1 MKKSLVAVSV
11 IVVLGAAWTGAS
23 WYTGKLI
30 EQRMGELVDSANGQI
45 RTLLPKAGVKLA
57 YTDYQRGLFT
67 SQVRYVLQ
75 ADSSVAGEKALKDGD
90 EVAFIE
96 TIDHGPFPLA
106 QLKKFNLIPSMA
118 SVHTELANTPALKK
132 LFEVTKGQSPFT
144 ADSRISYS
152 GDTSSAIT
160 FIPID
165 YKQNTTSV
173 KFSGAKIDADVSRD
187 LRNVKMSGDSENIV
201 FATKNQWDQIEQ
213 FTLQG
218 LVLKSDSQMGKFD
231 LSIGDQQL
239 GIKQMSFS
247 LDGKETATL
256 VGFNLNTQLGETD
269 KDLNGKLTYTLD
281 SLKIQG
287 SDFGSGKLAFAFDR
301 LDGQSL
307 KQFTAAYNQQAL
319 KAVQAG
325 ENLDA
330 EAYQQEMTE
339 MLIAKL
345 PALLKGSPTFS
356 IAPLSW
362 KNAKGESTFTLNV
375 DLADPA
381 TAKTDGEPLLT
392 QAVKKVDATLTIPMP
407 MATELTM
414 QAAQLQGYSPE
425 EAQKLAQQQVQGIAA
440 MGQMFK
446 LTTTK
451 DNVISSSIHFADNK
465 VDLNGQKM
473 SVQEFVGLFGIFGGA
488 PAEDDS
494 GDEPADAPAIGVAPE
509 PVTPAQ

>member
-30 EQRMGELVDSANGQI
+30 EQRMGELVNNANDQI
-45 RTLLPKAGVKLA
+45 KTLLPKAGVKFA
-57 YTDYQRGLFT
+57 YKDYQRGLFS
-67 SQVRYVLQ
+67 SQVRYILQ
-75 ADSSVAGEKALKDGD
+75 PDSSVAGEKALKDGD
-90 EVAFIE
+90 EIAFIE

-144 ADSRISYS
+144 ADSRISYR

-160 FIPID
+160 FIPIE
-165 YKQNTTSV
+165 YQQNTTSM

-187 LRNVKMSGDSENIV
+187 LRNVTMSGNSDSLV
-201 FATKNQWDQIEQ
+201 FASKNQWDQQEQ
-213 FTLQG
+213 FSLQG
-218 LVLKSDSQMGKFD
+218 LVIKSDTNVGKFD
-231 LSIGDQQL
+231 LSIGSQQL
-239 GIKQMSFS
+239 SIKQIGFS
-247 LDGKETATL
+247 IDGKDAATL

-269 KDLNGKLTYTLD
+269 KDLNGKLAYQLD
-281 SLKIQG
+281 ALKIQG
-287 SDFGSGKLAFAFDR
+287 NDFGSGTLAFTFDN

-307 KQFTAAYNQQAL
+307 KQFSNAYNQQAL
-319 KAVQAG
+319 KAIQAG

-330 EAYQQEMTE
+330 EAYQQQMTE
-339 MLIAKL
+339 MLLANL
-345 PALLKGSPTFS
+345 PALLKGNPTMS

-375 DLADPA
+375 ALTDPA
-381 TAKTDGEPLLT
+381 QAKAGAEPQLAP
-392 QAVKKVDATLTIPMP
+392 QFVKKVDATLTIPMA
-407 MATELTM
+407 MATELTT
-414 QAAQLQGYSPE
+414 QTARLQGYSPE

-451 DNVISSSIHFADNK
+451 DDVISSSFHFADNQ

-473 SVQEFVGLFGIFGGA
+473 SLQEFVGLFGMFGGA
-488 PAEDDS
+488 PADEDS
-494 GDEPADAPAIGVAPE
+494 GAEPEDAAPAAPAA
-509 PVTPAQ
+509 PDAQ

>member
-30 EQRMGELVDSANGQI
+30 EQRMGELVNNANGQI
-45 RTLLPKAGVKLA
+45 RTLLPKAGVKFA
-57 YTDYQRGLFT
+57 YTDYQRGLFR

-90 EVAFIE
+90 EVVFIE

-144 ADSRISYS
+144 ADSRISYG

-165 YKQNTTSV
+165 YQQNATSV

-187 LRNVKMSGDSENIV
+187 MRDVKMSGSSDSLV
-201 FATKNQWDQIEQ
+201 VASKNQWDQVEQ

-218 LVLKSDSQMGKFD
+218 LSVKSDSKTGKFD
-231 LSIGDQQL
+231 LSIGEQQL
-239 GIKQMSFS
+239 GIKQIGFS
-247 LDGKETATL
+247 LEGKDIATL

-281 SLKIQG
+281 ALKVQG
-287 SDFGSGKLAFAFDR
+287 NDFGSGKLAFTFAN

-307 KQFTAAYNQQAL
+307 KQFASAYNQQVM

-325 ENLDA
+325 ENLDP
-330 EAYQQEMTE
+330 EAYQQQMTE
-339 MLIAKL
+339 ILLANL
-345 PALLKGSPTFS
+345 SGLLKGNPTVS

-375 DLADPA
+375 ALADPA
-381 TAKTDGEPLLT
+381 QAKATNQPLLA
-392 QAVKKVDATLTIPMP
+392 QSVKKVDAALTIPMP
-407 MATELTM
+407 MAVELIS
-414 QAAQLQGYSPE
+414 QVARLQGHYSQE
-425 EAQKLAQQQVQGIAA
+425 ETQKSAQQQVQGMAA

-451 DNVISSSIHFADNK
+451 DDVISSSFQYADNQ

-473 SVQEFVGLFGIFGGA
+473 SLQEFVGLFGMFGG
-488 PAEDDS
+488 PDAEDDS
-494 GDEPADAPAIGVAPE
+494 NELETVPATPVPDAPAK
-509 PVTPAQ
+509 

>member
-30 EQRMGELVDSANGQI
+30 EQRMGELVNTANGQI

-57 YTDYQRGLFT
+57 YTDYQRGLFR

-75 ADSSVAGEKALKDGD
+75 ADSSVVGEKALKDGD
-90 EVAFIE
+90 EIAFIE
-96 TIDHGPFPLA
+96 TIDHGPFPFA

-132 LFEVTKGQSPFT
+132 LFDVTKGQSPFT

-165 YKQNTTSV
+165 YQQNTTSM
-173 KFSGAKIDADVSRD
+173 KFSGATIDADVSRD
-187 LRNVKMSGDSENIV
+187 MRNVKMSGSSENIV
-201 FATKNQWDQIEQ
+201 FTSKNQWDQLEQ
-213 FTLQG
+213 FSVQG
-218 LVLKSDSQMGKFD
+218 LTLKSDSKMGKFD
-231 LSIGDQQL
+231 LSIGDQQVA
-239 GIKQMSFS
+239 IKQIGFS
-247 LDGKETATL
+247 LDGKEMATL

-269 KDLNGKLTYTLD
+269 KDLNGKLSYTLD
-281 SLKIQG
+281 ALKIQG
-287 SDFGSGKLAFAFDR
+287 NDFGSGKLAFAFDK
-301 LDGQSL
+301 LDGQNL
-307 KQFTAAYNQQAL
+307 KQFTSAYNQQVL

-325 ENLDA
+325 ENLDPV
-330 EAYQQEMTE
+330 AYQEQMTE
-339 MLIAKL
+339 MLIANL
-345 PALLKGSPTFS
+345 PGLLKGNPTVS

-375 DLADPA
+375 DLVDPA
-381 TAKTDGEPLLT
+381 QTKASAEPLLA
-392 QAVKKVDATLTIPMP
+392 QSVKKVDATLTIPMA
-407 MATELTM
+407 MATELTT
-414 QAAQLQGYSPE
+414 QAARLQGYSPE

-451 DNVISSSIHFADNK
+451 DDVISSSFHFADNQ
-465 VDLNGQKM
+465 VNLNGQKM
-473 SVQEFVGLFGIFGGA
+473 SLQEFVGLFGMFGGA
-488 PAEDDS
+488 PAEEDTDS
-494 GDEPADAPAIGVAPE
+494 APEDMPATPAEPAV
-509 PVTPAQ
+509 PAQ

>member
-30 EQRMGELVDSANGQI
+30 EQRMGELVNTANGQI

-57 YTDYQRGLFT
+57 YTDYQRGLFR

-75 ADSSVAGEKALKDGD
+75 ADSSVVGEKALKDGD
-90 EVAFIE
+90 EIAFIE
-96 TIDHGPFPLA
+96 TIDHGPFPFA

-132 LFEVTKGQSPFT
+132 LFDVTKGQSPFT

-165 YKQNTTSV
+165 YQQNTTSM
-173 KFSGAKIDADVSRD
+173 KFSGATIDADVSRD
-187 LRNVKMSGDSENIV
+187 MRNVKMSGSSENIV
-201 FATKNQWDQIEQ
+201 FTSKNQWDQLEQ
-213 FTLQG
+213 FSVQG
-218 LVLKSDSQMGKFD
+218 LTLKSDSKMGKFD
-231 LSIGDQQL
+231 LSIGDQQVA
-239 GIKQMSFS
+239 IKQIGFS
-247 LDGKETATL
+247 LDGKEMATL

-269 KDLNGKLTYTLD
+269 KDLNGKLSYTLD
-281 SLKIQG
+281 ALKIQG
-287 SDFGSGKLAFAFDR
+287 NDFGSGKLAFAFDK
-301 LDGQSL
+301 LDGQNL
-307 KQFTAAYNQQAL
+307 KQFTSAYNQQVL

-325 ENLDA
+325 ENLDPV
-330 EAYQQEMTE
+330 AYQEQMTE
-339 MLIAKL
+339 MLIANL
-345 PALLKGSPTFS
+345 PGLLKGNPTVS

-362 KNAKGESTFTLNV
+362 KNAKGESTFTLNI
-375 DLADPA
+375 DLVDPA
-381 TAKTDGEPLLT
+381 QTKASAEPLLA
-392 QAVKKVDATLTIPMP
+392 QSVKKVDATLTIPMP
-407 MATELTM
+407 MATELTT
-414 QAAQLQGYSPE
+414 QAARLQGYSPE

-451 DNVISSSIHFADNK
+451 DDVISSSFHFADNQ
-465 VDLNGQKM
+465 VNLNGQKM
-473 SVQEFVGLFGIFGGA
+473 SLQEFVGLFGMFGGA
-488 PAEDDS
+488 PAEEDTGS
-494 GDEPADAPAIGVAPE
+494 APEEMPATPAEPAV
-509 PVTPAQ
+509 PAQ

>member
-30 EQRMGELVDSANGQI
+30 EQRMGELVNTANGQI

-57 YTDYQRGLFT
+57 YTDYQRGLFR

-75 ADSSVAGEKALKDGD
+75 ADSSVVGEKALKDGD
-90 EVAFIE
+90 EIAFIE
-96 TIDHGPFPLA
+96 TIDHGPFPFA

-132 LFEVTKGQSPFT
+132 LFDVTKGQSPFT

-165 YKQNTTSV
+165 YQQNTTSM
-173 KFSGAKIDADVSRD
+173 KFSGATIDADVSRD
-187 LRNVKMSGDSENIV
+187 MRNVKMSGSSENII
-201 FATKNQWDQIEQ
+201 FTSKNQWDQLEQ
-213 FTLQG
+213 FSVQG
-218 LVLKSDSQMGKFD
+218 LTLKSDSKMGKFD
-231 LSIGDQQL
+231 LSIGDQQVA
-239 GIKQMSFS
+239 IKQIGFS
-247 LDGKETATL
+247 LDGKEMATL

-269 KDLNGKLTYTLD
+269 KDLNGKLSYTLD
-281 SLKIQG
+281 ALKIQG
-287 SDFGSGKLAFAFDR
+287 NDFGSGKLAFAFDK
-301 LDGQSL
+301 LDGQNL
-307 KQFTAAYNQQAL
+307 KQFTSAYNQQVL

-325 ENLDA
+325 ENLDPV
-330 EAYQQEMTE
+330 AYQEQMTE
-339 MLIAKL
+339 MLIANL
-345 PALLKGSPTFS
+345 PGLLKGNPTVS

-362 KNAKGESTFTLNV
+362 KNAKGESTFTLNI
-375 DLADPA
+375 DLVDPA
-381 TAKTDGEPLLT
+381 QTKASAEPLLA
-392 QAVKKVDATLTIPMP
+392 QSVKKVDATLTIPMP
-407 MATELTM
+407 MATELTT
-414 QAAQLQGYSPE
+414 QAARLQGYSPE

-451 DNVISSSIHFADNK
+451 DDVISSSFHFADNQ
-465 VDLNGQKM
+465 VNLNGQKM
-473 SVQEFVGLFGIFGGA
+473 SLQEFVGLFGMFGGA
-488 PAEDDS
+488 PAEEDTGS
-494 GDEPADAPAIGVAPE
+494 APEEMPATPAEPAV
-509 PVTPAQ
+509 PAQ

>member
-30 EQRMGELVDSANGQI
+30 EQRMGELVDNANGQI

-144 ADSRISYS
+144 ADSRISYG

-287 SDFGSGKLAFAFDR
+287 SDFGSGKLAFTFDR

-375 DLADPA
+375 DLTDPS
-381 TAKTDGEPLLT
+381 TAKTNGEPLLT

-407 MATELTM
+407 MATELTT

-446 LTTTK
+446 LATTK

-473 SVQEFVGLFGIFGGA
+473 SVQEFVGLFGMFGGA
-488 PAEDDS
+488 PAEEGT
-494 GDEPADAPAIGVAPE
+494 GDESGDAPAIGVAPE

>member
-30 EQRMGELVDSANGQI
+30 EQRMGELVNNANDQI

-281 SLKIQG
+281 ALKIQG

-362 KNAKGESTFTLNV
+362 KNSKGESTFTLNV
-375 DLADPA
+375 DLTDPS
-381 TAKTDGEPLLT
+381 TAKTNGEPLLT

-407 MATELTM
+407 MATELTT

-451 DNVISSSIHFADNK
+451 DNVISSSIHFADDK

-473 SVQEFVGLFGIFGGA
+473 SVQEFVGLFGMFGGA
-488 PAEDDS
+488 PAEENT
-494 GDEPADAPAIGVAPE
+494 GDEPADVPAIGAAPE
-509 PVTPAQ
+509 SVTPAQ

>member
-30 EQRMGELVDSANGQI
+30 EQRMGELVNNANGQI

-57 YTDYQRGLFT
+57 YKDYQRGLFT

-75 ADSSVAGEKALKDGD
+75 ADSSVAGEKALKEGD

-106 QLKKFNLIPSMA
+106 QLKKFNLLPSMA

-144 ADSRISYS
+144 ADSRISYG

-165 YKQNTTSV
+165 YQQNTTSV
-173 KFSGAKIDADVSRD
+173 KFSGAQFDADVSRD
-187 LRNVKMSGDSENIV
+187 LHNVKVSGNSENIL
-201 FATKNQWDQIEQ
+201 FSTKNQWDQIEQ
-213 FTLQG
+213 FSVQG
-218 LVLKSDSQMGKFD
+218 LTLKSDSQMGKFD
-231 LSIGDQQL
+231 LSIGDQQV
-239 GIKQMSFS
+239 GIKQISFS

-269 KDLNGKLTYTLD
+269 KELNGKLTYTLD
-281 SLKIQG
+281 ALKIQG
-287 SDFGSGKLAFAFDR
+287 SDFGAGKLAFTFDR

-307 KQFTAAYNQQAL
+307 KQFTNAYNQQAL

-330 EAYQQEMTE
+330 EAYQQEMAE

-362 KNAKGESTFTLNV
+362 KNAKGESTFTLSV
-375 DLADPA
+375 DLTDPSQ
-381 TAKTDGEPLLT
+381 AKAGSEPLLA
-392 QAVKKVDATLTIPMP
+392 QSVKKVDATLTIPMP
-407 MATELTM
+407 MAIELTT
-414 QAAQLQGYSPE
+414 QAAKLQGYSPE
-425 EAQKLAQQQVQGIAA
+425 EAQKLAQQQVQGVAA

-451 DNVISSSIHFADNK
+451 DDVISSSIHFADNQ

-473 SVQEFVGLFGIFGGA
+473 SLPEFVGLFGMFGGA
-488 PAEDDS
+488 PAEEES
-494 GDEPADAPAIGVAPE
+494 GDEPTDAPAPAAPE
-509 PVTPAQ
+509 PAVPAQ